1 MNTSSDQKEGLHMWH
16 RLGLTLATLLG
27 MSLLPGCSGQ
37 RYIEV
42 NIDRDGAPALHA
54 EYGVSDNL
62 SPAGVWGTLEGQSLV
77 APSPINAD
85 REDPKKAVLKGR
97 IRMVILHVKNEIATS
112 KISELRLVRD
122 SDTADRWKLA
132 PGEVK
137 RTAQAAGL

>member
-1 MNTSSDQKEGLHMWH
+1 MWH

-42 NIDRDGAPALHA
+42 NIDRDEPALHA
-54 EYGVSDNL
+54 EYGVSDSL
-62 SPAGVWGTLEGQSLV
+62 SPAAVWGTLEGQSLV
-77 APSPINAD
+77 EASPIKAE

-97 IRMVILHVKNEIATS
+97 IHIAILHVRNEIATA

-122 SDTADRWKLA
+122 SDTADQWKLA